1 MAARHDPP
9 HEPLSLGFMQRVLF
23 VILMIGMAFL
33 ALKLLGLWLLM
44 FGAVVIAVILR
55 GLAEPLMRYGKLKDK
70 PAVAI
75 ALIGLI
81 AVIALT
87 VVLFGNQLSLQI
99 DALSR
104 EIPQAWAA
112 IHARLD
118 TLPIGQA
125 LQKQVDGLGQQAGSL
140 VSFLPGIAGNF
151 LAAAANTFVAM
162 IAGVILAGA
171 PAKYRDGVIYLF
183 PRAMQP
189 ALLDSMNTAGEALRK
204 WFIGQFIA
212 MVLVGSLIAI
222 GLSILGV
229 PSALALGLVAG
240 LAQLVP
246 LVGPTVSAGLGLLLA
261 GAGGL
266 QPAIWTF
273 VLYTGVSQ
281 LEANIITPMVQR
293 HMTEV
298 PMVLI
303 LFALV
308 GFAGLLGPIGVFFAM
323 PLTVIMFT
331 LVKRYLALQEEGK
344 APKPVD

>member
-1 MAARHDPP
+1 MAARHDPS
-9 HEPLSLGFMQRVLF
+9 HEPLSIGFMQRVLF
-23 VILMIGMAFL
+23 VILAIGMAFL
-33 ALKLLGLWLLM
+33 ALKLLGLWLLV

-55 GLAEPLMRYGKLKDK
+55 GLAEPLMRYAKLKDK

-81 AVIALT
+81 ALVAVT

-99 DALSR
+99 DSLSR

-118 TLPIGQA
+118 TLPIGQL

-140 VSFLPGIAGNF
+140 VSFLPGLAGNF
-151 LAAAANTFVAM
+151 LAAAANTFVAL

-171 PAKYRDGVIYLF
+171 PGKYRDGVIYLF
-183 PRAMQP
+183 PKTMQP

-204 WFIGQFIA
+204 WFIGQFIS
-212 MVLVGSLIAI
+212 MVLVGTLIAI
-222 GLSILGV
+222 GLTVIGV

-273 VLYTGVSQ
+273 VLYTAVSQ
-281 LEANIITPMVQR
+281 FEANILTPMVQR

-323 PLTVIMFT
+323 PLTVILFT
-331 LVKRYLALQEEGK
+331 LVKRYLDLQEEGK
-344 APKPVD
+344 APKPVE

>member
-1 MAARHDPP
+1 MAARHDPS
-9 HEPLSLGFMQRVLF
+9 HEPLSIGFMQRVLF

-33 ALKLLGLWLLM
+33 ALKLLGLWLLI

-55 GLAEPLMRYGKLKDK
+55 GLAEPLMRYAKLKDK

-81 AVIALT
+81 ALVAVT
-87 VVLFGNQLSLQI
+87 VFLFGNQLSLQI
-99 DALSR
+99 DSLSR

-118 TLPIGQA
+118 TLPIGQL

-140 VSFLPGIAGNF
+140 VSFLPGLAGNF
-151 LAAAANTFVAM
+151 LAAAANTFVAL

-171 PAKYRDGVIYLF
+171 PGKYRDGVIYLF
-183 PRAMQP
+183 PKTMQP

-204 WFIGQFIA
+204 WFIGQFIS
-212 MVLVGSLIAI
+212 MVLVGTLIAI
-222 GLSILGV
+222 GLTVIGV

-273 VLYTGVSQ
+273 VLYTAVSQ
-281 LEANIITPMVQR
+281 FEANILTPMVQR

-323 PLTVIMFT
+323 PLTVILFT
-331 LVKRYLALQEEGK
+331 LVKRYLDLQEEGK
-344 APKPVD
+344 APKPVE

>member
-1 MAARHDPP
+1 MAAKPEP
-9 HEPLSLGFMQRVLF
+9 SHEPLSIGFMQRVLF
-23 VILMIGMAFL
+23 VILAIGLSFL
-33 ALKLLGLWLLM
+33 ALKLLGLWLLV
-44 FGAVVIAVILR
+44 FGAIVIAVILR
-55 GLAEPLMRYGKLKDK
+55 GLAEPLMRYAKLKDK

-81 AVIALT
+81 ALIAVT
-87 VVLFGNQLSLQI
+87 IFLFGNQLSVQI
-99 DALSR
+99 AALSR
-104 EIPQAWAA
+104 EIPLAWAA

-118 TLPIGQA
+118 AMPIGQV
-125 LQKQVDGLGQQAGSL
+125 LNGQINDLGKQAGSV

-151 LAAAANTFVAM
+151 LSAGANTFVAL

-171 PAKYRDGVIYLF
+171 PGKYRDGVVSLF
-183 PRAMQP
+183 PSAMRP
-189 ALLDSMNTAGEALRK
+189 AVHDSMNTSGEALRK
-204 WFIGQFIA
+204 WFIGQFIS
-212 MVLVGSLIAI
+212 MVLVGTLIAI

-246 LVGPTVSAGLGLLLA
+246 FVGPLVSAGLGLLLA
-261 GAGGL
+261 SAGGYQL
-266 QPAIWTF
+266 AIWTF
-273 VLYTGVSQ
+273 VLYTAVSQ
-281 LEANIITPMVQR
+281 LEANFLTPMVQR

-323 PLTVIMFT
+323 PLTVILYT
-331 LVKRYLALQEEGK
+331 LVRRYLDLEAEGV

>member
-1 MAARHDPP
+1 MAAKPDPS
-9 HEPLSLGFMQRVLF
+9 HEPLSIGFMQRVLF
-23 VILMIGMAFL
+23 VILAIGL
-33 ALKLLGLWLLM
+33 AILAVKLLGLWLLV
-44 FGAVVIAVILR
+44 FGAIIIAVILR
-55 GLAEPLMRYGKLKDK
+55 GLAEPLMRYCKLKDK

-75 ALIGLI
+75 ALVGLI
-81 AVIALT
+81 ALIAGT
-87 VVLFGNQLSLQI
+87 VVLFGNQLSVQI

-118 TLPIGQA
+118 TLPIGLA
-125 LQKQVDGLGQQAGSL
+125 LQGQIDDLGKQAGNL
-140 VSFLPGIAGNF
+140 VSFLPGLAGN
-151 LAAAANTFVAM
+151 LLTAAANTFVAL

-171 PAKYRDGVIYLF
+171 PGKYRDGMVSLF
-183 PRAMQP
+183 PKSMRP
-189 ALLDSMNTAGEALRK
+189 AVLDSMNTSGEALRK
-204 WFIGQFIA
+204 WFIGQFIS
-212 MVLVGSLIAI
+212 MVAVGTVIAI
-222 GLSILGV
+222 GLSVMGV

-246 LVGPTVSAGLGLLLA
+246 IVGPVVSAGLGLLLA

-273 VLYTGVSQ
+273 VLYTAVSQ
-281 LEANIITPMVQR
+281 IEANFLTPMVQR

-323 PLTVIMFT
+323 PLTVILYT
-331 LVKRYLALQEEGK
+331 LVRRYLDLQEEGK

>member
-1 MAARHDPP
+1 MAPRPEP
-9 HEPLSLGFMQRVLF
+9 SHEPLSMGFMQRVLF

-33 ALKLLGLWLLM
+33 AVKLLGLWLLV
-44 FGAVVIAVILR
+44 FGAIVIAVILR
-55 GLAEPLMRYGKLKDK
+55 GLAEPLMRFAKLKDK

-75 ALIGLI
+75 ALVGLV
-81 AVIALT
+81 ALIALT

-104 EIPQAWAA
+104 EIPEAWAA

-118 TLPIGQA
+118 TLPIGKA
-125 LQKQVDGLGQQAGSL
+125 LQGQIDDLGKQAGGL

-151 LAAAANTFVAM
+151 LSAAANTFVAM

-171 PAKYRDGVIYLF
+171 PGKYRDGVVYLF
-183 PRAMQP
+183 PKTMQP
-189 ALLDSMNTAGEALRK
+189 AVLDSMNAAGEALRK
-204 WFIGQFIA
+204 WFIGQFIS
-212 MVLVGSLIAI
+212 MVLVGTLIAI
-222 GLSILGV
+222 GLTIMGV

-266 QPAIWTF
+266 QPAIWAF

-323 PLTVIMFT
+323 PLTVILYT
-331 LVKRYLALQEEGK
+331 LVRRYLDLQEEGK
-344 APKPVD
+344 APKPVE

>member
-1 MAARHDPP
+1 MAVRPDPS
-9 HEPLSLGFMQRVLF
+9 HEPLSIGFMQRVLF
-23 VILMIGMAFL
+23 VILAIGLAFL
-33 ALKLLGLWLLM
+33 ALKLLGLWLLV
-44 FGAVVIAVILR
+44 FGAIVIAVILR
-55 GLAEPLMRYGKLKDK
+55 GLAEPLMRFAKLKDK

-75 ALIGLI
+75 ALIGLVALI
-81 AVIALT
+81 AVTAI
-87 VVLFGNQLSLQI
+87 LFGNQLSTQI

-125 LQKQVDGLGQQAGSL
+125 LQGQIDDLGKQAGSL
-140 VSFLPGIAGNF
+140 VSFLPGLAGN
-151 LAAAANTFVAM
+151 LLTAAANTFVAL

-171 PAKYRDGVIYLF
+171 PGKYRDGVVSLF
-183 PRAMQP
+183 PKAMRP
-189 ALLDSMNTAGEALRK
+189 AILDSMNTSGEALRK
-204 WFIGQFIA
+204 WFIGQFIS
-212 MVLVGSLIAI
+212 MVLVGTLIGI

-323 PLTVIMFT
+323 PLTVILYT
-331 LVKRYLALQEEGK
+331 LVRRYLDLQEEGM

>member
-1 MAARHDPP
+1 MAARPDPS
-9 HEPLSLGFMQRVLF
+9 HEPLSIGFMQRVLF
-23 VILMIGMAFL
+23 VILMIGITFL
-33 ALKLLGLWLLM
+33 ALKLLGLWLLV

-55 GLAEPLMRYGKLKDK
+55 GLAEPLTRYCKLKDK
-70 PAVAI
+70 LAVAM
-75 ALIGLI
+75 ALIGLVALI
-81 AVIALT
+81 AAT

-118 TLPIGQA
+118 TLPIGQL

-140 VSFLPGIAGNF
+140 VSFLPGLAGNF
-151 LAAAANTFVAM
+151 LAAAANTFVAL

-171 PAKYRDGVIYLF
+171 PGKYRDGVIYLF
-183 PRAMQP
+183 PKTMQP

-204 WFIGQFIA
+204 WFIGQFIS
-212 MVLVGSLIAI
+212 MVLVGTLIAI
-222 GLSILGV
+222 GLTIIGV

-261 GAGGL
+261 GAGGV

-273 VLYTGVSQ
+273 VLYTAVSQ
-281 LEANIITPMVQR
+281 FEANILTPMVQR

-323 PLTVIMFT
+323 PLTVILFT

-344 APKPVD
+344 ALKAVD

>member
-1 MAARHDPP
+1 MAARHDPS
-9 HEPLSLGFMQRVLF
+9 HEPLSIGFMQRVLF

-33 ALKLLGLWLLM
+33 ALKLLGLWLLI

-81 AVIALT
+81 ALVAVT
-87 VVLFGNQLSLQI
+87 VFLFGNQLSLQI
-99 DALSR
+99 DSLSR

-118 TLPIGQA
+118 TLPIGQL

-140 VSFLPGIAGNF
+140 VSFLPGLAGNF
-151 LAAAANTFVAM
+151 LAAAANTFVAL

-171 PAKYRDGVIYLF
+171 PGKYRDGVIYLF
-183 PRAMQP
+183 PKTMQP

-204 WFIGQFIA
+204 WFIGQFIS
-212 MVLVGSLIAI
+212 MVLVGTLIAI
-222 GLSILGV
+222 GLTVIGV

-273 VLYTGVSQ
+273 VLYTAVSQ
-281 LEANIITPMVQR
+281 FEANILTPMVQR

-323 PLTVIMFT
+323 PLTVILFT
-331 LVKRYLALQEEGK
+331 LVKRYLDLQEEGK
-344 APKPVD
+344 APKPVE

>member
-1 MAARHDPP
+1 MAARHDPS
-9 HEPLSLGFMQRVLF
+9 HEPLSIGFMQRVLF

-33 ALKLLGLWLLM
+33 ALKLLGLWLLI

-81 AVIALT
+81 ALVAVT

-99 DALSR
+99 DSLSR

-118 TLPIGQA
+118 TLPIGQL

-140 VSFLPGIAGNF
+140 VSFLPGLAGNF
-151 LAAAANTFVAM
+151 LAAAANTFVAL

-171 PAKYRDGVIYLF
+171 PGKYRDGVIYLF
-183 PRAMQP
+183 PKTMQP

-204 WFIGQFIA
+204 WFIGQFIS
-212 MVLVGSLIAI
+212 MVLVGTLIAI
-222 GLSILGV
+222 GLTVIGV

-266 QPAIWTF
+266 QPAIWTL
-273 VLYTGVSQ
+273 VLYTAVSQ
-281 LEANIITPMVQR
+281 FEANILTPMVQR

-323 PLTVIMFT
+323 PLTVILFT
-331 LVKRYLALQEEGK
+331 LVKRYLDLQEEGK
-344 APKPVD
+344 APKPVE

>member
-1 MAARHDPP
+1 MAARPDPS
-9 HEPLSLGFMQRVLF
+9 HEPLSIGFMQRVLF
-23 VILMIGMAFL
+23 VILAIGMAFL
-33 ALKLLGLWLLM
+33 ALKLLGLWLLV

-55 GLAEPLMRYGKLKDK
+55 GLAEPLMRYAKLKDK

-75 ALIGLI
+75 ALVGLL
-81 AVIALT
+81 ALIALT
-87 VVLFGNQLSLQI
+87 VVLFGNQLSVQI

-118 TLPIGQA
+118 TLPIGKA
-125 LQKQVDGLGQQAGSL
+125 LQGQVDDLGKQAGGL

-151 LAAAANTFVAM
+151 LSAAANTFVAM

-183 PRAMQP
+183 PRTMRP

-212 MVLVGSLIAI
+212 MVLVGTLIAI
-222 GLSILGV
+222 GLSIIGV

-261 GAGGL
+261 GGSGM
-266 QPAIWTF
+266 QPAIWAL

-323 PLTVIMFT
+323 PLTVILFT
-331 LVKRYLALQEEGK
+331 LVRRYLDLQEEGK

>member
-1 MAARHDPP
+1 MAARPDPS
-9 HEPLSLGFMQRVLF
+9 HEPLSIGFMQRVLF
-23 VILMIGMAFL
+23 VILMIGMAAL
-33 ALKLLGLWLLM
+33 ALKLLGLWLLV
-44 FGAVVIAVILR
+44 FGAVIIAVILR
-55 GLAEPLMRYGKLKDK
+55 GLAEPLMRYAKLKDK
-70 PAVAI
+70 TAVAI
-75 ALIGLI
+75 ALVGLL
-81 AVIALT
+81 ALVALT

-118 TLPIGQA
+118 TLPIGQL
-125 LQKQVDGLGQQAGSL
+125 LQGQIDGMTKQAGGL

-151 LAAAANTFVAM
+151 LSAAASTFVAV

-171 PAKYRDGVIYLF
+171 PGKYRDGVVYLF
-183 PRAMQP
+183 PKTMRP
-189 ALLDSMNTAGEALRK
+189 AVLDSMNAAGEALRK
-204 WFIGQFIA
+204 WFIGQFIS
-212 MVLVGSLIAI
+212 MVLVGTLIAI
-222 GLSILGV
+222 GLTIMGV

-266 QPAIWTF
+266 QPAIWAF

-303 LFALV
+303 LFALF

-323 PLTVIMFT
+323 PLTVILYT
-331 LVKRYLALQEEGK
+331 LVRRYLDLQEEGK
-344 APKPVD
+344 APRPVD

>member
-1 MAARHDPP
+1 MAARHDPS
-9 HEPLSLGFMQRVLF
+9 HEPLSIGFMQRVLF

-33 ALKLLGLWLLM
+33 ALKLLGLWLLI

-81 AVIALT
+81 ALVAVT

-99 DALSR
+99 DSLSR

-118 TLPIGQA
+118 TLPIGQL

-140 VSFLPGIAGNF
+140 VSFLPGLAGNF
-151 LAAAANTFVAM
+151 LAAAANTFVAL

-171 PAKYRDGVIYLF
+171 PGKYRDGVIYLF
-183 PRAMQP
+183 PKTMQP

-204 WFIGQFIA
+204 WFIGQFIS
-212 MVLVGSLIAI
+212 MVLVGTLIAI
-222 GLSILGV
+222 GLTVIGV

-273 VLYTGVSQ
+273 VLYTAVSQ
-281 LEANIITPMVQR
+281 FEANILTPMVQR

-323 PLTVIMFT
+323 PLTVILFT
-331 LVKRYLALQEEGK
+331 LVKRYLDLQEEGK
-344 APKPVD
+344 APKPVE